1 MRTGLQHPL
10 TQLVDLLKLGQ
21 NPLVLLSLH
30 KLATLGGGQKLA
42 WLGAGT
48 DDHQGGKEKGDVDL
62 VHFSAAHNLIQH
74 KVFRQNILHGIT
86 QVRDVGALCKYQMVP
101 SSFGVRASESRH
113 AWEAT

>member
-10 TQLVDLLKLGQ
+10 TQLVD
-21 NPLVLLSLH
+21 LH

-74 KVFRQNILHGIT
+74 RYSAKTF
-86 QVRDVGALCKYQMVP
+86 YM
-101 SSFGVRASESRH
+101 ASLK
-113 AWEAT
+113 